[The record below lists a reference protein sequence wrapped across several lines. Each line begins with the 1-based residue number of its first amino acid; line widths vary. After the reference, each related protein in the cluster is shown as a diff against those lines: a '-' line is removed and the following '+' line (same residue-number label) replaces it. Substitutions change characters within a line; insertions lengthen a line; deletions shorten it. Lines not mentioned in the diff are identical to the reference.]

1 MVFEMTSKEAA
12 VSLNESLSR
21 WKWFRMVG
29 IGADDEGRE
38 QLVVYVR
45 SVNKSAKE
53 TVPDSWN
60 GFQVRIA
67 GMSDPK
73 TFGKKKALA

>member
-1 MVFEMTSKEAA
+1 MTAKDAA
-12 VSLNESLSR
+12 ISLNETLSR

-29 IGADDEGRE
+29 VGADDSGRE

-45 SVNKSAKE
+45 SVSKSAKE